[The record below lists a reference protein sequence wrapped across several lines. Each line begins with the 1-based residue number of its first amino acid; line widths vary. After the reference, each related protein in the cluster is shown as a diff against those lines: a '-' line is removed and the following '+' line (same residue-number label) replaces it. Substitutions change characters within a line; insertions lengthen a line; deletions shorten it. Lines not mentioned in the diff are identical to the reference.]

1 LDWKAVLF
9 YCNNLLN
16 PVPVAEKS
24 EENVQEVQISWADRL
39 KRSFKDSMSLF
50 KRTIIVFVPSVIVI
64 QLLINLGLLN
74 IVTEICGTF
83 FDVIGLPTS
92 SMIVIAASFAS

>member
-1 LDWKAVLF
+1 MLGLEGCIF

-39 KRSFKDSMSLF
+39 KRSFRDSIALF

-64 QLLINLGLLN
+64 QLFIYQLG
-74 IVTEICGTF
+74 TAQH
-83 FDVIGLPTS
+83 S
-92 SMIVIAASFAS
+92 Y